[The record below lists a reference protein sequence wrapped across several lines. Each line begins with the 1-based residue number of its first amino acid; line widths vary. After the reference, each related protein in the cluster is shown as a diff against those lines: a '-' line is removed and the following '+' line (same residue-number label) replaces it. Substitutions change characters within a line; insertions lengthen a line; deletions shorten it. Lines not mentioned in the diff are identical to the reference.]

1 MTEAARPRPF
11 KEAARITKM
20 LDHALGVDRFDK
32 APVDVAELAVEYS
45 RATAAQTPI
54 HEVTGRRLEGCAGA
68 LVYSEERPRQW
79 GILFDQK
86 QSPGR
91 RAFTVAHEFGH
102 WVLHRALIEDD
113 PSFDGGIYCDENAV
127 VRRDVTGIEQE
138 ADEFAA
144 NLLMPLH
151 DFRRQLPATEQ
162 PTFDRLSAAAKRYG
176 VSLTAAILRWL
187 EYTETRAM
195 MIVSNEGFAV
205 WARSSDSAL
214 KTRRYIRTRDTV
226 FELPATAFA
235 ARRDYSDAARTGV
248 LQPSGVWFPEQALEM
263 CLRSERY
270 DHEITLLH
278 FDKNLPPFDFEAH
291 EEDTFDRFVSRG
303 QLPVR

>member
-11 KEAARITKM
+11 KEAARITMM
-20 LDHALGVDRFDK
+20 LDHTLGVDRFDK
-32 APVDVAELAVEYS
+32 APVNVIELALEYS
-45 RATAAQTPI
+45 RATAPQTPI
-54 HEVTGRRLEGCAGA
+54 HEVARRRLEGCAGA
-68 LVYSEERPRQW
+68 LVYGEAKPRQW
-79 GILFDQK
+79 GILYDQQ

-102 WVLHRALIEDD
+102 WVLHRDLIEDD

-127 VRRDVTGIEQE
+127 VRREVTGIEQE

-151 DFRRQLPATEQ
+151 DFRRQLPASER
-162 PTFDRLSAAAKRYG
+162 PTFDRLSAAAQRYG

-195 MIVSNEGFAV
+195 MIVSNEGFAL
-205 WARSSDSAL
+205 WARSSDTAL
-214 KTRRYIRTRDTV
+214 KTRRYIRTKDTV
-226 FELPATAFA
+226 FELPATALA
-235 ARRDYSDAARTGV
+235 ARRDYSDAARAGI

-270 DHEITLLH
+270 DQEITLLH
-278 FDKNLPPFDFEAH
+278 FDRNPPPFDFEAY
-291 EEDTFDRFVSRG
+291 EEDAFDRFVSRG